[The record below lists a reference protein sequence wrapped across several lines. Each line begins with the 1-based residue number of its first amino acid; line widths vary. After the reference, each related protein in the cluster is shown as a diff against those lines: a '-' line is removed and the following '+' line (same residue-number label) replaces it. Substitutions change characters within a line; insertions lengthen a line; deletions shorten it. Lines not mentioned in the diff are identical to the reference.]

1 MRAEQWLVGDGLIA
15 HTQDSAV
22 VLEAVVVRCTLENV
36 PMRALRLYII
46 TLRTHVFR
54 GIPFGDKSEDLFRRR
69 VLPPLLDVCGVVF
82 DPSTTSCFLIL
93 RVSARRALSCA
104 L

>member
-1 MRAEQWLVGDGLIA
+1 MRAEQWLVGDGRRVLIA
-15 HTQDSAV
+15 HTHDSAV

-69 VLPPLLDVCGVVF
+69 VLPPLLDVWF
-82 DPSTTSCFLIL
+82 SIPQPP
-93 RVSARRALSCA
+93 RVS
-104 L
+104 